1 MTLQGLL
8 TLLAQRPEFRRLLEQ
23 LRKAEGL
30 PALTGI
36 TEAARP
42 YLIAALATGIRQPM
56 LVVTTDETQA
66 NLMVEELKNYVPNPN
81 DIYYLPDR
89 DALPYERLISDHLTT
104 Q

>member
-8 TLLAQRPEFRRLLEQ
+8 TVLIQRPEFRRLLEQ

-42 YLIAALATGIRQPM
+42 YLLAALAGGMKQPI
-56 LVVTTDETQA
+56 LVVTTDEEQA
-66 NLMVEELKNYVPNPN
+66 NLIVEELKSFVLNPN
-81 DIYYLPDR
+81 DVCYLPDR
-89 DALPYERLISDHLTT
+89 DALDRKSVV
-104 Q
+104 